1 LHINNTPVKMQPPGC
16 EYILWGSQSWL
27 QPPFRR
33 LLRAATKLRL
43 RQGSGCETDGMER
56 LYRVRAIPAAA
67 CPMGESST
75 HLVGPGGDRAK
86 QAKLRAVSTGDK
98 LLFRPESPEDE
109 RETRLIN
116 QAAFGRPDE
125 ADLVDRLRAE
135 GVVIASLVAEE
146 KEWDQEREEKRLVA
160 HILFSRMSI
169 ETSAGSVA
177 AVALAPIAVSPELQ
191 RRGIGG
197 KLIRYGL
204 DLLRARGERIVIV
217 LGDPDYYP
225 RFGFSR
231 DKARFLESPF
241 PPEAFMALE
250 LQPGALDGVR
260 GKVRY
265 AAAFGLPEP
274 I

>member
-1 LHINNTPVKMQPPGC
+1 MSDNNV
-16 EYILWGSQSWL
+16 
-27 QPPFRR
+27 
-33 LLRAATKLRL
+33 LLR
-43 RQGSGCETDGMER
+43 
-56 LYRVRAIPAAA
+56 
-67 CPMGESST
+67 
-75 HLVGPGGDRAK
+75 
-86 QAKLRAVSTGDK
+86 
-98 LLFRPESPEDE
+98 PENPEDE
-109 RETRLIN
+109 GEVRLIN

-135 GVVIASLVAEE
+135 GAALVSLVAQEA
-146 KEWDQEREEKRLVA
+146 EREERKVVA

-169 ETSAGSVA
+169 ETSTRPVA
-177 AVALAPIAVSPELQ
+177 AVALAPIAVLPGHQ

-204 DLLRARGERIVIV
+204 DLLRGRGERIVIV
-217 LGDPDYYP
+217 LGDPNYYP

-250 LQPGALDGVR
+250 LQPDALEGVR

-265 AAAFGLPEP
+265 GAAFGLDDRA
-274 I
+274 

>member
-1 LHINNTPVKMQPPGC
+1 
-16 EYILWGSQSWL
+16 
-27 QPPFRR
+27 
-33 LLRAATKLRL
+33 
-43 RQGSGCETDGMER
+43 
-56 LYRVRAIPAAA
+56 
-67 CPMGESST
+67 
-75 HLVGPGGDRAK
+75 
-86 QAKLRAVSTGDK
+86 VSTGGN
-98 LLFRPESPEDE
+98 LLLRPESPEDE
-109 RETRLIN
+109 GEIRFIH

-125 ADLVDRLRAE
+125 ADLLERLRAE
-135 GVVIASLVAEE
+135 GAVLASLVAEE
-146 KEWDQEREEKRLVA
+146 ADREEKRIVA

-169 ETSAGSVA
+169 ESSTGRVP
-177 AVALAPIAVSPELQ
+177 AVALAPIAVLPERQ

-204 DLLRARGERIVIV
+204 DLLRSRGERIVIV

-231 DKARFLESPF
+231 EKARLLESPF

-265 AAAFGLPEP
+265 AAAFGLADRT
-274 I
+274 

>member
-1 LHINNTPVKMQPPGC
+1 M
-16 EYILWGSQSWL
+16 
-27 QPPFRR
+27 
-33 LLRAATKLRL
+33 RAATVDV
-43 RQGSGCETDGMER
+43 G
-56 LYRVRAIPAAA
+56 P
-67 CPMGESST
+67 P
-75 HLVGPGGDRAK
+75 GPGGDRAK
-86 QAKLRAVSTGDK
+86 QAKLRFVISDDK
-98 LLFRPESPEDE
+98 VLLRPENPEDE
-109 RETRLIN
+109 GEIRLIN

-135 GVVIASLVAEE
+135 GAVLASLVAEKEERDE
-146 KEWDQEREEKRLVA
+146 KEGDKCDGEREDKLDVERENKRGQEERVVA

-169 ETSAGSVA
+169 ETSTGRVA
-177 AVALAPIAVSPELQ
+177 AVALAPIAVLPERQ

-204 DLLRARGERIVIV
+204 DLLRGRGERIVIV

-231 DKARFLESPF
+231 GKARLLESPF

-250 LQPGALDGVR
+250 LEPGALDGVR

-265 AAAFGLPEP
+265 AAAFGLHDYT
-274 I
+274 